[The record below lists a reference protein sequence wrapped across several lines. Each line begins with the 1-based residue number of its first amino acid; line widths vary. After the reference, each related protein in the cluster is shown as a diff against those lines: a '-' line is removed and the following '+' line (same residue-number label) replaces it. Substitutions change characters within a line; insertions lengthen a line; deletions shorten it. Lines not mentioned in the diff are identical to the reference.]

1 MTYLLC
7 TQCAI
12 PAVTP
17 MATPMARQRKSAPP
31 YGYLAVL
38 ELAAIA
44 RNSHAHEADT
54 DAASSVTISND
65 ASIPSSTEN
74 RILTGTV
81 KANKLVGG
89 DGDDEISGDPGYDRL
104 LGEDDHDW
112 LFGGDGKDML
122 FGNYGNDWLYVQAGD
137 DILKGGAGYDFFR
150 VTVGGDSNNGHD
162 TITDFDVTAT
172 TGDIV
177 RTSWQGGGATPSDL
191 RAAGLALGTNTDGD
205 AVLTD
210 STDTS
215 IFYLTFEGIAQADLV
230 EATHFDFV

>member
-38 ELAAIA
+38 GLAAIA

-65 ASIPSSTEN
+65 ANIANPAEN
-74 RILTGTV
+74 QILTGTV

-89 DGDDEISGDPGYDRL
+89 DVDDEISGDAGYDRL
-104 LGEDDHDW
+104 FGHDGNDHLYGGRGNDR
-112 LFGGDGKDML
+112 LYGGNGIDHLYGQNGHDILHGNIGNDHLSGGDGEDYL
-122 FGNYGNDWLYVQAGD
+122 YG
-137 DILKGGAGYDFFR
+137 
-150 VTVGGDSNNGHD
+150 
-162 TITDFDVTAT
+162 
-172 TGDIV
+172 
-177 RTSWQGGGATPSDL
+177 
-191 RAAGLALGTNTDGD
+191 GTNTDGD

-215 IFYLTFEGIAQADLV
+215 VVYLTFDGVAQADLV
-230 EATHFDFV
+230 EATHFEIV